1 LIILID
7 RFSVFVALRSAARE
21 ITPRDVT
28 ARKLGDRR
36 PPNVPTTFAQLG
48 LPDAVCDALRA
59 SGIDSPFPIQESAIP
74 DALAGRDVCAQA
86 PTGSGKTL
94 AFGLPM
100 LVRSGHGHQRH
111 PASLILVPTRELAD
125 QIVAA
130 LRPLARTVDLR
141 LVAVYGG
148 VGFGEQ
154 RTALRKG
161 VDVVVG
167 CPGRIEDLISQGEM
181 RLDHVTFAVIDEAD
195 RMADVGFLP
204 AVRRLLDL
212 TSKSRQTLLFSATM
226 EHAVASLIRDYQ
238 TDPVTHRSVADL
250 QAPDTA
256 RHLFLAVKEGDR
268 TRLTAE
274 AIGHAGSAIV
284 FCRTRRRADRIALQL
299 QRLGVKAETI
309 HGGRSQQQRNR
320 ALAALNGGR
329 VQALVATDVAARG
342 IHVDG
347 LACVVHYDAPED
359 DAAYVHRSGRTGRAG
374 ASGVVLSLVDEGAVG
389 RNGLLRKPPAPGI
402 AIERVMPGG
411 LAEALVVEG
420 APIPVVQAPV
430 ESHRE
435 ERVEEHAPQRENRPP
450 TRRERPARTTESRT
464 GGAPSVAAKDDN
476 GSQDGEVTFFNPGK
490 GYGFIS
496 RANGGDLF
504 VHHSNVVRAA
514 GTAELAT
521 GDRVEF
527 KVGDGR
533 RGPEALEVRVAGAPR
548 EASTDA
554 PSSRPARTGARRP
567 TRGPD
572 RAARRP
578 SRRAKAS

>member
-1 LIILID
+1 
-7 RFSVFVALRSAARE
+7 
-21 ITPRDVT
+21 VT
-28 ARKLGDRR
+28 SS
-36 PPNVPTTFAQLG
+36 FAQLG
-48 LPDAVCDALRA
+48 LPDALCAALVA
-59 SGIDSPFPIQESAIP
+59 GGIDAPFAIQEGAIP

-100 LVRSGHGHQRH
+100 LVRSGRGHQRH
-111 PASLILVPTRELAD
+111 PASLVLVPTRELAD

-130 LRPLARTVDLR
+130 LRPLARTMDLR

-161 VDVVVG
+161 VDIVVG

-181 RLDHVTFAVIDEAD
+181 RLDHVTFAVVDEAD

-212 TSKSRQTLLFSATM
+212 TSADRQTLLFSATM

-238 TDPVTHRSVADL
+238 TDPATHRTVADQ

-256 RHLFLAVKEGDR
+256 RHLFLAVREGDR
-268 TRLTAE
+268 TRFTAE

-359 DAAYVHRSGRTGRAG
+359 GAAYVHRSGRTGRAG
-374 ASGVVLSLVDEGAVG
+374 ASGVVLSLVEETAVG
-389 RNGLLRKPPAPGI
+389 RNGRLRKPPAPGI
-402 AIERVMPGG
+402 DIERVLPDG
-411 LAEALVVEG
+411 LATALVIEVPDSPAVKP
-420 APIPVVQAPV
+420 APAAEPV
-430 ESHRE
+430 
-435 ERVEEHAPQRENRPP
+435 
-450 TRRERPARTTESRT
+450 TTTSNT
-464 GGAPSVAAKDDN
+464 TSANTVAADTAT
-476 GSQDGEVTFFNPGK
+476 GTETGQVTFFNAGR
-490 GYGFIS
+490 GYGFVARS
-496 RANGGDLF
+496 GGGDLF
-504 VHHSNVVRAA
+504 VHHSNVVKQGGAA
-514 GTAELAT
+514 DLAV
-521 GDRVEF
+521 GDQVEF
-527 KVGDGR
+527 RVGAGR
-533 RGPEALEVRVAGAPR
+533 RGPEALEVRLTRASSTTSSPAP
-548 EASTDA
+548 AQ
-554 PSSRPARTGARRP
+554 PSPRPARSDP
-567 TRGPD
+567 
-572 RAARRP
+572 RRP
-578 SRRAKAS
+578 SRGPGRPGRRSTRPKADRAS